1 MIYIQALAL
10 KKLEFFNLLIY
21 FDIFFIDFILKNDK
35 NSNLI
40 IKNSNLYRIELN
52 IILPI
57 YPYTKT
63 FNDIK
68 IELQS

>member
-40 IKNSNLYRIELN
+40 IKNSSLY
-52 IILPI
+52 
-57 YPYTKT
+57 
-63 FNDIK
+63 
-68 IELQS
+68 